1 MLNMVT
7 SNKKIK
13 LSFIV
18 RIVLG
23 VFAIPSLFLAYMIGV
38 MAVNGDFQKIDY
50 FEWVYSLIGFV
61 AIYIAISGKRL
72 F

>member
-1 MLNMVT
+1 MVT